1 MDFDIAVQGLNPGQ
15 ALVGYCTNSRL
26 FFVGPNPNRQYYHPS
41 VYLRAYLPRAYL
53 KAIILFGLGIQ
64 KVGRCQLASSLW
76 VVFC

>member
-26 FFVGPNPNRQYYHPS
+26 LFVGTEPESSILPS
-41 VYLRAYLPRAYL
+41 ISVPPGLSAYL

-64 KVGRCQLASSLW
+64 KVGRCQVASSLW